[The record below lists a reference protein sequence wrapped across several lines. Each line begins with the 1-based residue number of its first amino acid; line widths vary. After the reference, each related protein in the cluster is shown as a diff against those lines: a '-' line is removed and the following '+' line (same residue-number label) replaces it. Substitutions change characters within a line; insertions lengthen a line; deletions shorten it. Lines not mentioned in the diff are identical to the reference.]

1 VFMGM
6 NVYSFVG
13 QICGLHLCTF

>member
-1 VFMGM
+1 MGM